1 MESLGLYLA
10 PTDGTLIL
18 WLQEKEEAVDP
29 NGPMTRTEG
38 KKKREKITHS
48 EHRALVKEEW
58 RWR

>member
-10 PTDGTLIL
+10 PADGTLIL

-38 KKKREKITHS
+38 KKWEKITHS
-48 EHRALVKEEW
+48 EHRVLVKEEW